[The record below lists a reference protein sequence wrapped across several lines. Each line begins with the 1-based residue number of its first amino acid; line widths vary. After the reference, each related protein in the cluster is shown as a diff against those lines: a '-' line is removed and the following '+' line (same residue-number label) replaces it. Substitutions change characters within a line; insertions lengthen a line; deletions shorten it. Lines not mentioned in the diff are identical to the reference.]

1 MATLAEQLASVQSA
15 IEAIESYGQSI
26 TEEGQSLTRADLNTL
41 YQRESRL
48 LRKIER
54 ESGGGRIKVAEL

>member
-15 IEAIESYGQSI
+15 IEAIEAHGQSI